1 MDTLKEQQTQELTRV
16 ENGHRDTLEMLGKE
30 KESIT
35 GSLQEALNK
44 ESTKMDQLHQT
55 DLANKEKVHEENL
68 PLFSPAF
75 DI

>member
-44 ESTKMDQLHQT
+44 ESTKMDQLH
-55 DLANKEKVHEENL
+55 
-68 PLFSPAF
+68 
-75 DI
+75 